1 MKKQSQKQKK
11 KRPKKKISVT
21 KKTEGVDSNVKPL
34 PKEMVKQKPVRTNS
48 KKVSEKKVT
57 GDRSI
62 KKYVVKASQFFR
74 EARMELKKVKWP
86 TRKELLASTAVVIV
100 LTLIISLFLGASTA
114 VVIVLTLIISL
125 FLGLVDFGLI
135 KILKNVVG

>member
-1 MKKQSQKQKK
+1 MKKQNQRQKK

-21 KKTEGVDSNVKPL
+21 KKTVGVDSNVKPL
-34 PKEMVKQKPVRTNS
+34 PKEMVQKKPVRTNS

-62 KKYVVKASQFFR
+62 KKYVGKASQFFR
-74 EARMELKKVKWP
+74 EAKMELKKVKWP

-100 LTLIISLFLGASTA
+100 LTLIIA
-114 VVIVLTLIISL
+114 L